1 MKNDCYV
8 MDCIVAVRGIVFA
21 VSLAC
26 PESHPWALANGTRCC
41 QRFYRAND
49 FTHDLDWYDP
59 ESLCF
64 GGNVI
69 PCPSFGHYQ
78 SLCRT
83 NLKFKDPV
91 QCPITHPITM
101 RNACCKNY
109 QQVEEG
115 NCDGTLI
122 ETDDDPTC
130 CRSDHL
136 FQTQQCKDLK
146 QRCLAPAPADSR
158 TYCPPNPEVHRVNG
172 QNYALIS
179 TANITPQDTMK
190 KICQN
195 AAGRLMTITSE
206 KLIHAIDLLE
216 NGFTDAQIP
225 RGEIRRYVVGAK
237 KKTTNSKCFEEN
249 QCQGKVLDIITGDVI
264 VFDDELSNLI
274 TSFDVK
280 NVDNFIAFNIRLDTK
295 HVEMVNTALTQY
307 HNGYFICEVDCL
319 LV

>member
-1 MKNDCYV
+1 MLKLSKLIKCVLKLLTTMVVVNDCEALTRSNV
-8 MDCIVAVRGIVFA
+8 IITGTTMSPGFKRKEGSL
-21 VSLAC
+21 SLAC

-146 QRCLAPAPADSR
+146 QRCLAPAPAD
-158 TYCPPNPEVHRVNG
+158 
-172 QNYALIS
+172 
-179 TANITPQDTMK
+179 
-190 KICQN
+190 
-195 AAGRLMTITSE
+195 
-206 KLIHAIDLLE
+206 
-216 NGFTDAQIP
+216 FTDAQIP

>member
-1 MKNDCYV
+1 MVVVNDCEALTRSNV
-8 MDCIVAVRGIVFA
+8 IITGTTMSPGFKRKEG
-21 VSLAC
+21 SQ
-26 PESHPWALANGTRCC
+26 SHPWALANGTRCC

-83 NLKFKDPV
+83 NLKFK
-91 QCPITHPITM
+91 
-101 RNACCKNY
+101 
-109 QQVEEG
+109 EEG

-146 QRCLAPAPADSR
+146 QS
-158 TYCPPNPEVHRVNG
+158 
-172 QNYALIS
+172 Q
-179 TANITPQDTMK
+179 
-190 KICQN
+190 
-195 AAGRLMTITSE
+195 
-206 KLIHAIDLLE
+206 DLLSTQS
-216 NGFTDAQIP
+216 G
-225 RGEIRRYVVGAK
+225 GAPCK
-237 KKTTNSKCFEEN
+237 RPELRFDFDRKYNTTGHNEKDLPKRSGTPYDHHKKTTNSKCFEEN

-295 HVEMVNTALTQY
+295 HVE
-307 HNGYFICEVDCL
+307 
-319 LV
+319 